1 MSLNNPLAN
10 VLSFIQNYERLGK
23 KEVLTKNNSNLIKK
37 VLIIMNKEGYIG
49 SFEEIEDNKGDLL
62 KINLI
67 GKINNINVIRPSYQ
81 IKNVEFEKFEKRYL
95 PAKDFGIII
104 VSTNKG
110 LMTHQE
116 AKEKGYGGKL
126 LAYCY

>member
-1 MSLNNPLAN
+1 MSSNNPLAN

>member
-23 KEVLTKNNSNLIKK
+23 KELIPENNSKIIRE
-37 VLIIMNKEGYIG
+37 VLRIMQAEGYLG
-49 SFEEIEDNKGDLL
+49 SFEEVAMSSGKAL

-67 GKINNINVIRPSYQ
+67 GAINKTNVIRPQYQ
-81 IKNVEFEKFEKRYL
+81 IKLSDYEKFEKRYL
-95 PAKDFGIII
+95 PAKEFGIII
-104 VSTNKG
+104 ISTNEG
-110 LMTHQE
+110 LMIHQE
-116 AKEKGYGGKL
+116 AKKKKIGGKL